1 MKKSCRFQLNFS
13 NEEIQRSIKIQDD
26 AHSLSCFTTISIP
39 LHCGRGGVQFVSI
52 KMDAQIVKRNIP
64 PRKHPKERIES
75 SLFFSVQQTN

>member
-52 KMDAQIVKRNIP
+52 KMDQPKLLKGIFHQENIP
-64 PRKHPKERIES
+64 K
-75 SLFFSVQQTN
+75 SV